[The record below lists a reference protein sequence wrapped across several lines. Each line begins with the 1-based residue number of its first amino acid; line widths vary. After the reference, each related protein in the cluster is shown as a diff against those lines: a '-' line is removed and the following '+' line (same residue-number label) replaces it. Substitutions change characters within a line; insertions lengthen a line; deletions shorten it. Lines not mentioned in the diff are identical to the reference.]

1 MIKSLITSSFNELEF
16 EPVAHKYTLLG
27 RDMMPVSNV
36 IKKFEEGF
44 DLEGISY
51 RYALKHGLDQDE
63 VKKMWKDNSD
73 NACDFGHNKH
83 DFGERYFY
91 EKNLIPQD
99 GHERAIVKFWSEI
112 PEHIIPVLC
121 ETRVYIKELGY
132 AGTFDLLLQDTMTG
146 SAIIVDYKTN
156 KDLFKNFRG
165 KMLLAPFDYL
175 LDTPY
180 NHYQLQLSL
189 YQIPLESIG
198 IHVSERWIIWLR
210 ENGTYSKYDTYN
222 YTEHLIKELKC
233 S

>member
-1 MIKSLITSSFNELEF
+1 MIQSLITSSFNKLEF
-16 EPVAHKYTLLG
+16 EPIAHKYTLDG
-27 RDMMPVSNV
+27 KDMMPVSNV

-44 DLEGISY
+44 DLETISFN
-51 RYALKHGLDQDE
+51 YAKKHGLNQDD

-73 NACDFGHNKH
+73 SACDFGHERH

-91 EKNLIPQD
+91 DRSLQPQN
-99 GHERAIVKFWSEI
+99 GHEEALVKFWNEI
-112 PEHIIPVLC
+112 PDHIIPSLC

-132 AGTFDLLLQDTMTG
+132 AGTFDLLLYDTINN

-165 KMLLAPFDYL
+165 KMLLAPFDFL

-189 YQIPLESIG
+189 YQIPLEAIG
-198 IHVSERWIIWLR
+198 INVTERWIIWLR
-210 ENGTYSKYDTYN
+210 GNGTYSKYDTYN